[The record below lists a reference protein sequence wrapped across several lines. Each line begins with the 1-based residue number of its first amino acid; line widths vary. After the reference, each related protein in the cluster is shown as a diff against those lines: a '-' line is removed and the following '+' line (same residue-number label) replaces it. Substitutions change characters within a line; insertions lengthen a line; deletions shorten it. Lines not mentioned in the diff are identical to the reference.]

1 MKSRLRVL
9 PMLLCLSVV
18 LTSSNFLTQRVAAD
32 NEDTEHITL
41 SEPVRVGGTML
52 EADTY
57 KLVWVSTGA
66 QVKVSFMKGSK
77 TVATALAKLVMA
89 ESAYDG
95 AVETK
100 ALGDNT
106 RVLEKI
112 TWKKK
117 ALIFE
122 PAS

>member
-1 MKSRLRVL
+1 
-9 PMLLCLSVV
+9 
-18 LTSSNFLTQRVAAD
+18 
-32 NEDTEHITL
+32 
-41 SEPVRVGGTML
+41 
-52 EADTY
+52 
-57 KLVWVSTGA
+57 
-66 QVKVSFMKGSK
+66 MKGSK

-89 ESAYDG
+89 DSEYDG

-106 RVLEKI
+106 KVLEKI

-122 PAS
+122 PSS